1 VSFEPM
7 LFGTE
12 EEIAEAQPARRVWR
26 TAWLEVIALFLIA
39 LVLYTLTDILGVL
52 SNQPAATS
60 ARTGI
65 AVLPVLS
72 WLLITYRAERH
83 TRQPRPH
90 LVAVLLLGALVA
102 SGVAVPLEEELFQP
116 ERWLPGLDF
125 FGRLLG
131 YAATVGFT
139 AEFLKYLVLRYSIWP
154 RHISQRLD
162 GVAYGLAVS
171 VGFATVLSL
180 RYALFTEAT
189 LAATALRTVSI
200 TLPHLA
206 SGVIVGFFLA
216 ELWIGRTAILWLS
229 AGLVLAALIS
239 GAHYAFRAIAIVGS
253 PGVASTGSSPLLGLL
268 LATGFAAAIFALF
281 AFIIASADAR
291 AALALSRHLP

>member
-1 VSFEPM
+1 MSFEPM
-7 LFGTE
+7 LFGAE
-12 EEIAEAQPARRVWR
+12 EEVAEAQPRQRVWR
-26 TAWLEVIALFLIA
+26 TAWLEAAALFLVAFA
-39 LVLYTLTDILGVL
+39 LYALTDILGTL
-52 SNQPAATS
+52 SPRPAPTS
-60 ARTGI
+60 WRVSV
-65 AVLPVLS
+65 AVLPALLWLILS
-72 WLLITYRAERH
+72 YRAERR

-90 LVAVLLLGALVA
+90 LIAVLLLGALVA
-102 SGVAVPLEEELFQP
+102 SGVAVPLEEQLFQP

-154 RHISQRLD
+154 QHISQRLD

-171 VGFATVLSL
+171 VGFATVLSV
-180 RYALFTEAT
+180 RYALLAEAT
-189 LAATALRTVSI
+189 LAATALRMASI

-206 SGVIVGFFLA
+206 GGVMVGFFLA
-216 ELWIGRTAILWLS
+216 ELWIARTAILWLP
-229 AGLVLAALIS
+229 AGLVLAALVS

-268 LATGFAAAIFALF
+268 LAAGFAAAIFALF

-291 AALALSRHLP
+291 AALALSRRLP